1 MNVVKKLPEKKAT
14 DPLIKFVR
22 AGAGMC
28 KSSVTKLR
36 GILGLARD
44 WECDFDL
51 PEFRSPLSKYL
62 FPPEV
67 CATPL
72 KMDGYVMSRKHRIC
86 VGIEL
91 TVPMEHNIAKWHQS
105 KLLKYENELRIEA
118 ERNNWTFHSCV
129 VEVGARGWIPPSLI
143 SSLNK
148 LGLPSVKN
156 LSNDLSLLA
165 MKSSYLIWLNRFNRE
180 FCPWRLR
187 VQRSSPLR
195 STSGVAIGVSS
206 PSTRADGPSSSKQV
220 ITTGGAKSESK
231 QMDAASHNGL
241 NGTLAAWPEKRV
253 LVEGKWLRDGK
264 RSDNRVPES
273 GQAATANVESYE
285 SLHKMV
291 QGFIKDID
299 EKKQI
304 PVDPTAAAVSDVDLP
319 TLREEADI
327 LMTKMLSILS
337 EPLLPENL

>member
-1 MNVVKKLPEKKAT
+1 
-14 DPLIKFVR
+14 
-22 AGAGMC
+22 
-28 KSSVTKLR
+28 
-36 GILGLARD
+36 
-44 WECDFDL
+44 
-51 PEFRSPLSKYL
+51 
-62 FPPEV
+62 
-67 CATPL
+67 
-72 KMDGYVMSRKHRIC
+72 MDGYVMSRKQRIC

-129 VEVGARGWIPPSLI
+129 IEVGARGWIPPSLV

-148 LGLPSVKN
+148 LGLPSV
-156 LSNDLSLLA
+156 SNDLSLLA

-180 FCPWRLR
+180 FCPWRLS

-195 STSGVAIGVSS
+195 STSGFAIGVSS

-220 ITTGGAKSESK
+220 TTGGAKSESK
-231 QMDAASHNGL
+231 QVDAASHNGL
-241 NGTLAAWPEKRV
+241 YGTHVAWPEKRV

-264 RSDNRVPES
+264 RSDNRLPES
-273 GQAATANVESYE
+273 GQAVTGCGAQKDANVESYE

-299 EKKQI
+299 EKQI
-304 PVDPTAAAVSDVDLP
+304 PVDPTAAALSYADLP
-319 TLREEADI
+319 TLRKEADN
-327 LMTKMLSILS
+327 LMAKMLSILS

>member
-1 MNVVKKLPEKKAT
+1 M
-14 DPLIKFVR
+14 I
-22 AGAGMC
+22 
-28 KSSVTKLR
+28 
-36 GILGLARD
+36 
-44 WECDFDL
+44 
-51 PEFRSPLSKYL
+51 
-62 FPPEV
+62 
-67 CATPL
+67 
-72 KMDGYVMSRKHRIC
+72 
-86 VGIEL
+86 
-91 TVPMEHNIAKWHQS
+91 
-105 KLLKYENELRIEA
+105 
-118 ERNNWTFHSCV
+118 
-129 VEVGARGWIPPSLI
+129 EVGARGWIPPSLV

-180 FCPWRLR
+180 FCPWRLS

-206 PSTRADGPSSSKQV
+206 PKTRADGPSSSKQV
-220 ITTGGAKSESK
+220 TTGGAKSESK

-241 NGTLAAWPEKRV
+241 NGTHVAWPEKRV

-264 RSDNRVPES
+264 RSDTRVPES

-304 PVDPTAAAVSDVDLP
+304 PVDPLLLLCLMSIC
-319 TLREEADI
+319 LRCGKRLI
-327 LMTKMLSILS
+327 I
-337 EPLLPENL
+337 